1 MKKLN
6 VLIVA
11 LSVTLLLPMASQ
23 SEEKSAPPAE
33 QSTPAEKSAEAPA
46 KCLKAA
52 VNPVTGHAICLEPRG
67 APVDPPER
75 TSIQRPCK
83 PRAHDSGDP
92 FTVYEHWS
100 GCHE

>member
-1 MKKLN
+1 MRVLKT
-6 VLIVA
+6 LIVA
-11 LSVTLLLPMASQ
+11 LSVAVLLPMAAR

-33 QSTPAEKSAEAPA
+33 QSAPASKSAEAPA

-75 TSIQRPCK
+75 TSLQRPCK
-83 PRAHDSGDP
+83 PRAHDSDP
-92 FTVYEHWS
+92 FTMYEHWS